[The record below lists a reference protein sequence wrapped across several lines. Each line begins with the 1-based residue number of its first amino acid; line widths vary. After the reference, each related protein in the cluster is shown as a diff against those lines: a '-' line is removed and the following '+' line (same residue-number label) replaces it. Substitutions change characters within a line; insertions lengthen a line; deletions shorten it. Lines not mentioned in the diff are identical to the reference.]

1 MGDKLVTHR
10 IHSKTTG
17 TIDMKICSG
26 ILPLCLL
33 FAMGSAVAQEG
44 NFKAGTYSAARQG
57 IGGDVTVTLDIDA
70 QGKVLKSTIDAPEET
85 PEVGGEAA
93 IELAK
98 TMTEKQS
105 IQVDGVSGA
114 TMTSGAVKEAAED
127 AYSQAKT
134 N

>member
-1 MGDKLVTHR
+1 
-10 IHSKTTG
+10 
-17 TIDMKICSG
+17 MKICSG

-33 FAMGSAVAQEG
+33 FAMGTAAAQEG

-114 TMTSGAVKEAAED
+114 TMTSEAVKEASED
-127 AYSQAKT
+127 AYSQAKA

>member
-1 MGDKLVTHR
+1 MGDRFVTHR

-33 FAMGSAVAQEG
+33 FAIGTAAAQEG

-127 AYSQAKT
+127 AYSQAKA

>member
-1 MGDKLVTHR
+1 MAIHR

-17 TIDMKICSG
+17 TINMKICSG

-33 FAMGSAVAQEG
+33 LAVGTAAAQDG

-98 TMTEKQS
+98 TMTEKHS
-105 IQVDGVSGA
+105 IEVDGVSGA

-127 AYSQAKT
+127 AYSQAKA

>member
-1 MGDKLVTHR
+1 
-10 IHSKTTG
+10 
-17 TIDMKICSG
+17 MKICSG

-33 FAMGSAVAQEG
+33 FAIGTAVAQEE

-127 AYSQAKT
+127 AYSQAKA